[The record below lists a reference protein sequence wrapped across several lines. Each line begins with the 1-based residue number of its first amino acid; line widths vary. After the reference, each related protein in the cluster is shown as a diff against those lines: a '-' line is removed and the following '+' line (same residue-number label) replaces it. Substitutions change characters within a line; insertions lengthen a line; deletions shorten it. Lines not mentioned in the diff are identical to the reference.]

1 MTTDPSGRHHQPVKG
16 EFAVH
21 RGVVHPARAAV
32 GRWPLVELLPV
43 PGTPAPEGVAPRLAA
58 DGSVLGYPLPPER
71 LDAWYAVHWTFHWR
85 GEPFECTDRVD
96 ATVSGNYLGE
106 DLEFARQHLKRRVS
120 GYRGVFPLA
129 EVTEPEEHRR
139 DLLGPR
145 LDLLRRL
152 SEADHFRPGCRA
164 VLGGTT
170 HRAAPALDP
179 QGLVALAD
187 AGAVPPAQ
195 LDAWYRTHW
204 TFRWRGGPFEAVGTV
219 EGRIKG
225 VYTGGS
231 WGFADANQLD
241 EETAPDGAHTRYT
254 VEADLDAVTDLTP
267 HRTDLLPPR

>member
-16 EFAVH
+16 EFAVFD
-21 RGVVHPARAAV
+21 GVVHPARPAA
-32 GRWPLVELLPV
+32 GRWPCVELLPA
-43 PGTPAPEGVAPRLAA
+43 PGVPAPEGVAPRLAA
-58 DGSVLGYPLPPER
+58 DGAVLGYPLPPER

-106 DLEFARQHLKRRVS
+106 DREFAKQHLKRRVT

-139 DLLGPR
+139 DLLAPR
-145 LDLLRRL
+145 LDLARRL
-152 SEADHFRPGCRA
+152 SEADHFRPGCHA
-164 VLGGTT
+164 VLGGTA
-170 HRAAPALDP
+170 HRAAPATDP

-187 AGAVPPAQ
+187 GGAVPPAQ

-204 TFRWRGGPFEAVGTV
+204 TFQWRGGPFEAVGTV

-241 EETAPDGAHTRYT
+241 EETAPDGTHTRYT
-254 VEADLDAVTDLTP
+254 VEAELDSVTDLAP